1 MRELKRDG
9 EVIIYLNVK
18 EAAEAAGIP
27 YKTMYSYVKRKLL
40 PAFQLGGKRGDW
52 SIKESDLWK
61 FLETGGTEE
70 GQ

>member
-9 EVIIYLNVK
+9 EVIRYLNVK

-27 YKTMYSYVKRKLL
+27 YKTMYSYVRKGKLN
-40 PAFQLGGKRGDW
+40 AFQLGGKRGDW

-61 FLETGGTEE
+61 FLETGATDK
-70 GQ
+70 